1 VQHTK
6 KSDQRDHEHVP
17 SVPGKCHKTE
27 LRSRRA
33 RNAAAA
39 TTKIMPI
46 AAAVQRTTRGQFMTA
61 LGVFQRKPYNSKKF
75 IAGANSQGADSGH
88 GIGGRE
94 SSNGRSTSRVC
105 FNCESNM

>member
-1 VQHTK
+1 
-6 KSDQRDHEHVP
+6 VP

-33 RNAAAA
+33 RNAAAP

-61 LGVFQRKPYNSKKF
+61 LGVFDRKPYNSKKF
-75 IAGANSQGADSGH
+75 IAGANSDSGH
-88 GIGGRE
+88 GIDGRE
-94 SSNGRSTSRVC
+94 SSNGRSTSLVC